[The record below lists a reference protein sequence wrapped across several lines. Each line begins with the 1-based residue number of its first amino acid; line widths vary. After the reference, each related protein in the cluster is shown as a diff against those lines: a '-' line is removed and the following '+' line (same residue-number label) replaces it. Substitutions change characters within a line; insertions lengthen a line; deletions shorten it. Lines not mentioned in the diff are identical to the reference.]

1 MTLGW
6 VHYQEDSKTNSAV
19 CLPNG
24 GGTRK
29 PYVPNNTKGAD
40 MVEAMN
46 NIFFPNSNDKF
57 EELKEMICNPRKII
71 DKDIFILIR
80 HTHTGLIKRK
90 MRRKNTWKKQS
101 YFMKVGKIRESHIQD
116 DHVVISIQHLCWELN
131 KDCLEE
137 MQN

>member
-1 MTLGW
+1 
-6 VHYQEDSKTNSAV
+6 
-19 CLPNG
+19 
-24 GGTRK
+24 
-29 PYVPNNTKGAD
+29 

-46 NIFFPNSNDKF
+46 NISFPNSNDKF
-57 EELKEMICNPRKII
+57 EELKEMICYPQKII

-80 HTHTGLIKRK
+80 HTHTGLIKGK
-90 MRRKNTWKKQS
+90 MRRKNTWKKRS
-101 YFMKVGKIRESHIQD
+101 HFMKVGKIRESDIED